1 MEAITKETLLFQLY
15 AIATTD
21 TTDLISVQNGQL
33 SVTDSNALTRT
44 QKAAIAS
51 IEKSTGGIKLK
62 LYDKLKALELLCKLM
77 GLGEASLSA
86 PDTSLLEAI
95 LRSTGEVIDTHD
107 LPELQQAPAAGNELV
122 ESAGDS

>member
-1 MEAITKETLLFQLY
+1 MDDLTPEGLLFQLR

-21 TTDLISVQNGQL
+21 TTDIIGIENGQL
-33 SVTDSNALTRT
+33 TVTDTHRLTPS

-51 IEKSTGGIKLK
+51 IEKSTGGIKIK

-77 GLGEASLSA
+77 GLGEASLAA

-107 LPELQQAPAAGNELV
+107 LSELQQAPAAGNELV
-122 ESAGDS
+122 ESAVDS

>member
-1 MEAITKETLLFQLY
+1 MENLTPEAVLFQLR

-21 TTDLISVQNGQL
+21 ATDIIGVKDGQLTVSDTGQL
-33 SVTDSNALTRT
+33 SPE

-51 IEKSTGGIKLK
+51 IEKSTGGVKVK

-77 GLGEASLSA
+77 GLGEASLAA
-86 PDTSLLEAI
+86 PDTSLLDAI

-107 LPELQQAPAAGNELV
+107 LSELQQAPAAGHELV
-122 ESAGDS
+122 ESAADS

>member
-1 MEAITKETLLFQLY
+1 METLTPEAVLFQLR

-21 TTDLISVQNGQL
+21 ATDIIGVKDGQL
-33 SVTDSNALTRT
+33 QVTNTQCLTPS

-51 IEKSTGGIKLK
+51 VEKSTGGVKIK

-77 GLGEASLSA
+77 GLGEASMA
-86 PDTSLLEAI
+86 AADTSLLDAI

-107 LPELQQAPAAGNELV
+107 LSELQQAPVAGNELV
-122 ESAGDS
+122 ESAVDS

>member
-1 MEAITKETLLFQLY
+1 METLTPEAVLFQLR

-21 TTDLISVQNGQL
+21 ATDIIGVKDGQL
-33 SVTDSNALTRT
+33 QVTDTQCLTPS

-51 IEKSTGGIKLK
+51 VEKSTGGVKIK

-77 GLGEASLSA
+77 GLGEASMA
-86 PDTSLLEAI
+86 AADTSLLDAI

-107 LPELQQAPAAGNELV
+107 IPELQQTAEDGAVLV
-122 ESAGDS
+122 ESAGQ

>member
-1 MEAITKETLLFQLY
+1 METLTPEAVLFQLR

-21 TTDLISVQNGQL
+21 ATDIIGVKDGQL
-33 SVTDSNALTRT
+33 QITDTQCLTPS

-51 IEKSTGGIKLK
+51 VEKSTGGVKIK

-77 GLGEASLSA
+77 GLGEASLAA

-95 LRSTGEVIDTHD
+95 QGRQKRKKKSRSK
-107 LPELQQAPAAGNELV
+107 
-122 ESAGDS
+122 

>member
-1 MEAITKETLLFQLY
+1 METLTPEAVLFQLR

-21 TTDLISVQNGQL
+21 ATDIIGVKDGQL
-33 SVTDSNALTRT
+33 QITDTQCLTPS

-51 IEKSTGGIKLK
+51 VEKSTGGVKIK

-77 GLGEASLSA
+77 GLGEASMA
-86 PDTSLLEAI
+86 AADTSLLDAI

-107 LPELQQAPAAGNELV
+107 LPELQQAPADGPQLV
-122 ESAGDS
+122 ESAGEV

>member
-1 MEAITKETLLFQLY
+1 METLTPEAVLFQLR

-21 TTDLISVQNGQL
+21 ATDIIGVKDGQL
-33 SVTDSNALTRT
+33 QITDTQCLTPS

-51 IEKSTGGIKLK
+51 VEKSTGGVKIK

-77 GLGEASLSA
+77 GLGEASMA
-86 PDTSLLEAI
+86 AADTSLLDAI

-107 LPELQQAPAAGNELV
+107 LPELQQASAAGHELV
-122 ESAGDS
+122 ESAGNC

>member
-1 MEAITKETLLFQLY
+1 METLTPEAVLFQLR

-21 TTDLISVQNGQL
+21 ATDIIGVKDGQL
-33 SVTDSNALTRT
+33 QVTDTQCLTPS

-51 IEKSTGGIKLK
+51 VEKSTGGVKIK

-77 GLGEASLSA
+77 GLGEASMA
-86 PDTSLLEAI
+86 AADTSLLDAI

-107 LPELQQAPAAGNELV
+107 LPELQQASAAGHELV
-122 ESAGDS
+122 ESAGNC

>member
-1 MEAITKETLLFQLY
+1 METISPERLLFQLR

-21 TTDLISVQNGQL
+21 VTDLIGVEGGQL
-33 SVTDSNALTRT
+33 TVTDTEQLTPA

-51 IEKSTGGIKLK
+51 IEKSTGGIKIK

-77 GLGEASLSA
+77 GLGEASLAA

-95 LRSTGEVIDTHD
+95 LRSTGEEIDTHD
-107 LPELQQAPAAGNELV
+107 LQELQ
-122 ESAGDS
+122 

>member
-1 MEAITKETLLFQLY
+1 METLTPEAVLFQLR

-21 TTDLISVQNGQL
+21 ATDIIGVKDGQL
-33 SVTDSNALTRT
+33 QITDTQCLTPS

-51 IEKSTGGIKLK
+51 VEKSTGGVKIK

-77 GLGEASLSA
+77 GLGEASMA
-86 PDTSLLEAI
+86 AADTSLLDAI

-107 LPELQQAPAAGNELV
+107 LSELQQASAAGYELV
-122 ESAGDS
+122 ESAGNC